1 MKKTTCRIN
10 CQKEAVS
17 ETINILSSKLE
28 VAQRLSD
35 EIKNLEEEPS
45 FMTEEDTRE
54 EERMTFE
61 KLLEPKIIIEEV
73 ETLERHPD
81 YLGNNHMK
89 TLQEEIEKKRSF
101 LKTVENA
108 PEDGTLKGNQIY
120 FIIIFYFVCNHLK
133 F

>member
-1 MKKTTCRIN
+1 MKQTTSKIN
-10 CQKEAVS
+10 SQKEAAS
-17 ETINILSSKLE
+17 ETINILQSKYE
-28 VAQRLSD
+28 VAEKHSD
-35 EIKNLEEEPS
+35 DIKNLQEEPS
-45 FMTEEDTRE
+45 FMTEEEIRE
-54 EERMTFE
+54 EERRTNE

-108 PEDGTLKGNQIY
+108 PEDGTSKGDEMY
-120 FIIIFYFVCNHLK
+120 FLIIFCYFY
-133 F
+133 